1 MLKMFKYELMV
12 LALAFGALQ
21 YGRIQNES
29 ITAQS
34 FFQSD
39 RGEEEAQGS
48 NDWTDGSEIKA
59 SIDETNITAIEQFL
73 DVSASLDN
81 DLLVAEEDFNI

>member
-21 YGRIQNES
+21 YGRVQNES
-29 ITAQS
+29 ITTQS

-48 NDWTDGSEIKA
+48 SDWTDGSEIKA
-59 SIDETNITAIEQFL
+59 SVDETNITALEQFL
-73 DVSASLDN
+73 GVSASLDN
-81 DLLVAEEDFNI
+81 DLLVTEEHFNI

>member
-1 MLKMFKYELMV
+1 MFKYELMV

-48 NDWTDGSEIKA
+48 GDWTDGSEIKA
-59 SIDETNITAIEQFL
+59 SIDETNITAMEQFL
-73 DVSASLDN
+73 GVSGSLDN
-81 DLLVAEEDFNI
+81 DFIVADEHINI